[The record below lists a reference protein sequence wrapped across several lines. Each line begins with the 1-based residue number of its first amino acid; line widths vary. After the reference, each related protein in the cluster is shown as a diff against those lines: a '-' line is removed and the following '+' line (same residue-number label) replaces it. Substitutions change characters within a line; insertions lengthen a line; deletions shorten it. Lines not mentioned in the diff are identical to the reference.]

1 MSNLN
6 ITIPLHAR
14 RINSTVVRVNFIFE
28 VVLPTLVAKSVL
40 AREGEFCVRGEVLVA
55 DATVVHV
62 ICGERGYTVWKLLL
76 QIRIDLETELVLELL
91 TLIKPVVFDLL
102 LVPFVMTCNDDH
114 WVNTFKAKNV
124 NHAIYLAHE

>member
-14 RINSTVVRVNFIFE
+14 SINSTVVRVNFISK
-28 VVLPTLVAKSVL
+28 VVLPALVAKSVL
-40 AREGEFCVRGEVLVA
+40 ALDGEICVRGEVLVA

-62 ICGERGYTVWKLLL
+62 VSGERGYTVWKLLL

-102 LVPFVMTCNDDH
+102 LVPFVMTCNDNH
-114 WVNTFKAKNV
+114 WVNTLKAKNV
-124 NHAIYLAHE
+124 NHAIYLAHQ

>member
-14 RINSTVVRVNFIFE
+14 SINSTVVRVNFISK

-40 AREGEFCVRGEVLVA
+40 ALESEICVRREVIVA

-62 ICGERGYTVWKLLL
+62 VRRERGYTVWKLLL
-76 QIRIDLETELVLELL
+76 QIRIDLETEFVLELL
-91 TLIKPVVFDLL
+91 SLIKPVVLYLL

-114 WVNTFKAKNV
+114 RIDTVEAKNV
-124 NHAIYLAHE
+124 NHTIYLAHE